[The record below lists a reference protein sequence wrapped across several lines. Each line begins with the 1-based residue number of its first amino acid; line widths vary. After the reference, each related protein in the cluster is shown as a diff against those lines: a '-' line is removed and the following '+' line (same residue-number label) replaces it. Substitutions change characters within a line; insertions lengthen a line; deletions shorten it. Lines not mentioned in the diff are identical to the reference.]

1 MSFFRIMFVK
11 EHPYLYRQ
19 TNHRQGAKVISHCEY
34 IGRLGGGVPLGVQ
47 SRPRPS
53 RAFGEP
59 REPRV
64 DTADPQDR
72 ESIRRQIDLG
82 IAIAAE
88 KRAREQRRKTKD
100 HDKHVRRLE
109 RLEWE
114 IRALRT
120 LAEELGLWHRL

>member
-19 TNHRQGAKVISHCEY
+19 TNHRQGAKVISQCEY
-34 IGRLGGGVPLGVQ
+34 IGRVAGGVPLGVQ
-47 SRPRPS
+47 SRPRPP
-53 RAFGEP
+53 RDFGEM

-72 ESIRRQIDLG
+72 ESIRRQIELG
-82 IAIAAE
+82 IAVAAE
-88 KRAREQRRKTKD
+88 KLAREQRRKTRD
-100 HDKHVRRLE
+100 YDKRERRLY

-120 LAEELGLWHRL
+120 LAEEVGLWHRL